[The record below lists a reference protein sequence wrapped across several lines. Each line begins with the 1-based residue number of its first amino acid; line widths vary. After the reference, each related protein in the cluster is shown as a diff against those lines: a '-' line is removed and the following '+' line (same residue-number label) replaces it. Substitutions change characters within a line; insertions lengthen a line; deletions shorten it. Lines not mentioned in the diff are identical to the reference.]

1 MMALWGGR
9 FTERSADAMS
19 ALSRSVHFDWRLAP
33 YEIEVNLVHLENLI
47 QLNIVSKEDG
57 DTLRKALLELA
68 QDIGSGK
75 FIYINEDEDV
85 HSAIE
90 RGLIAKAGPIG
101 GSIRAGRS
109 RNDLVVTDF
118 KLYLIDH
125 LLEIGSAVAELITE
139 LNRQAEGNLGVI
151 APGFTHTQHA
161 QPITFAQELSKHS
174 HALIRDLDRILD
186 WHQRNNLSP
195 FGAGAL
201 SGSSIQPN
209 PKQSAGKL
217 GFSDVLTN
225 SIDAVSDRDFVAEAL
240 FIMAMVGVHLSR
252 IGEEFVLW
260 SSSEFDFVEISDQYS
275 TGSSIMPQKKNADVA
290 ELARGKSGR
299 FIGNLTSL
307 LVVLKALPFAYN
319 RDLQEDKEPVFDS
332 VEQLLMLLPALTG
345 MVSTAKFKEAKISQN
360 ASDGYS
366 LATEIADYLAK
377 SGLPFAQA
385 HEAAGAC
392 VKYCEKNQIEL
403 HQIPTEALV
412 KIHPNLK
419 SDVLQLLTVQSAVE
433 TRSSEMGTAPK
444 SVRSAIAA
452 LNKDLAGM
460 LQEISRIRDGY
471 SGMISQ

>member
-1 MMALWGGR
+1 MALWGGR
-9 FTERSADAMS
+9 FTQGASDAMS

-33 YEIEVNLVHLENLI
+33 YEIEVNFIHLENLI
-47 QLNIVSKEDG
+47 SQRVITKEDG
-57 DTLRKALLELA
+57 LKLKEALLDLA
-68 QDIGSGK
+68 KDIGTGA
-75 FIYINEDEDV
+75 FTYTADDEDV

-90 RGLIAKAGPIG
+90 RGLIAKVGPIG

-125 LLEIGSAVAELITE
+125 LSDIALVLGDLITA
-139 LNRQAEGNLGVI
+139 LNQQAQSNIAVI

-161 QPITFAQELSKHS
+161 QPISFGQELSKHS
-174 HALIRDLDRILD
+174 HALLRDIDRILD
-186 WHQRNNLSP
+186 WCKRNNLSP

-201 SGSSIQPN
+201 SGSPLQPD
-209 PKQSAGKL
+209 PSKSAKAL
-217 GFSDVLTN
+217 GFAGPLAN
-225 SIDAVSDRDFVAEAL
+225 SIDAVSDRDFVAEGL
-240 FIMAMVGVHLSR
+240 FVMAMIGVHLSR

-307 LVVLKALPFAYN
+307 LIVLKGLPFAYN

-332 VEQLLMLLPALTG
+332 VDQLLMLLPAVIG
-345 MVSTAKFKEAKISQN
+345 MVQTAKFKSNKISQN
-360 ASDGYS
+360 SESGFS

-377 SGLPFAQA
+377 AGIPFSLA

-392 VKYCEKNQIEL
+392 VRYCEEHKIELNQIPVEQL
-403 HQIPTEALV
+403 K
-412 KIHPNLK
+412 KIHPDLK
-419 SDVLQLLTVQSAVE
+419 LDLIDLLNAQSAVNS
-433 TRSSEMGTAPK
+433 RNSIMGTSPK
-444 SVRSAIAA
+444 SVEQAIST
-452 LNKDLAGM
+452 LNQDLAKM
-460 LQEISRIRDGY
+460 KEEISRIRDNF

>member
-1 MMALWGGR
+1 MALWGGR
-9 FTERSADAMS
+9 FTEGSSDAMS

-33 YEIEVNLVHLENLI
+33 YEIEVNLIHLENLI
-47 QLNIVSKEDG
+47 NQKVITKENG
-57 DTLRKALLELA
+57 SALKSALLELA
-68 QDIGSGK
+68 IDIGKGAFS
-75 FIYINEDEDV
+75 YLPEDEDV

-90 RGLIAKAGPIG
+90 RGLIAKVGEIG

-125 LLEIGSAVAELITE
+125 LSEIAVSLGDLITA
-139 LNRQAEGNLGVI
+139 LNQQAQANISVV

-161 QPITFAQELSKHS
+161 QPISFSQELSKHS
-174 HALIRDLDRILD
+174 HALFRDIDRILD
-186 WHQRNNLSP
+186 WHERNNLSP

-201 SGSSIQPN
+201 SGSPLQPN
-209 PKQSAGKL
+209 PEKSAAAL
-217 GFSDVLTN
+217 GFSGSLAN

-260 SSSEFDFVEISDQYS
+260 SSSEFNFVEISDQYS

-307 LVVLKALPFAYN
+307 LIVLKGLPFAYN

-332 VEQLLMLLPALTG
+332 VDQLLMLLPAFTG
-345 MVSTAKFKEAKISQN
+345 MVSTSKFKAANISLN
-360 ASDGYS
+360 VTSGFS

-377 SGLPFAQA
+377 SGVPFSQA

-392 VKYCEKNQIEL
+392 VRYCEEMGIEL
-403 HQIPTEALV
+403 HQIPVEQLS
-412 KIHPNLK
+412 KIHSQLK
-419 SDVLQLLTVQSAVE
+419 DDVLKLLNPQSAIDS
-433 TRSSEMGTAPK
+433 RSSGMGTSPK
-444 SVRSAIAA
+444 SVEAAIST
-452 LNKDLAGM
+452 LNSNLKNM
-460 LQEISRIRDGY
+460 MKEISRIRDNF